1 LAESELFGHVKGAF
15 TGAHDNRAGK
25 FEVADGGT
33 LFLDEIGELPLSIQ
47 PKLLRVLQSGEV
59 QRVGSDRLLRVDVR
73 VIAATNRDL
82 SEEVRAG
89 RFRGDLYY
97 RLSVYPLH
105 VPPLRERRDDIP
117 LLSGHFLD
125 LARARLGVG
134 QLRLT
139 PPAREALR
147 NHDWPGNVRELEHTL
162 LRAALRASEGRR
174 HETIVI
180 DAVHLGL
187 DVSAIPTT
195 AEPGAPTADELS
207 AAALVSQ
214 PLRDAVDAFQAQ
226 LITRTIAECG
236 DNWAEAA
243 RRLGL
248 QRGNL
253 HRLADRLG
261 IRRHAADEPASR
273 SS

>member
-1 LAESELFGHVKGAF
+1 
-15 TGAHDNRAGK
+15 
-25 FEVADGGT
+25 
-33 LFLDEIGELPLSIQ
+33 
-47 PKLLRVLQSGEV
+47 
-59 QRVGSDRLLRVDVR
+59 
-73 VIAATNRDL
+73 
-82 SEEVRAG
+82 
-89 RFRGDLYY
+89 
-97 RLSVYPLH
+97 
-105 VPPLRERRDDIP
+105 LRERRDDVPI
-117 LLSGHFLD
+117 LSGHFLD
-125 LARARLGVG
+125 RARARLGVG

-139 PPAREALR
+139 PPARDALR
-147 NHDWPGNVRELEHTL
+147 DYDWPGNVRELEHTL

-187 DVSAIPTT
+187 DMPTPTSESPAAPTT
-195 AEPGAPTADELS
+195 DEPSVAITA
-207 AAALVSQ
+207 SQ

-226 LITRTIAECG
+226 LITKTIAECG

-261 IRRHAADEPASR
+261 IRPRGDEDATASR
-273 SS
+273 SKSSS